1 MIIHIVID
9 IVKMKMK
16 IIIKIS
22 PKQKGKLNRIPW
34 ITIASSV
41 KSRAIKIKKRKT
53 HLKPIF
59 SNISIDKSS
68 LQIGE
73 FKSVINVR

>member
-22 PKQKGKLNRIPW
+22 PKQKGKLNRIP
-34 ITIASSV
+34 
-41 KSRAIKIKKRKT
+41 
-53 HLKPIF
+53 
-59 SNISIDKSS
+59 
-68 LQIGE
+68 
-73 FKSVINVR
+73 